1 MEKIVVERTIWI
13 GVPRERV
20 WQAITDSEQLQRWWG
35 DYWEITAL
43 QVGATVKFGDTEDPM
58 LASIKVLDA
67 PRQFTILWP
76 PQPQYHSIEMTTT
89 FVLEEENGGT
99 RVTVTETGFE
109 ALPDDIRQSRLEK
122 TSEGYT
128 NVLASLKSLLES
140 EE

>member
-1 MEKIVVERTIWI
+1 MEKLVVERTIWI

-20 WQAITDSEQLQRWWG
+20 WQAITNSEQLQQWWG

-43 QVGATVKFGDTEDPM
+43 QVGATVKFGEPDDFM
-58 LASIKVLDA
+58 LASIQVLDA

-89 FVLEEENGGT
+89 FMLEEENGGT

-109 ALPDDIRQSRLEK
+109 ALPDDIRQQRIDK
-122 TSEGYT
+122 TGEGYST
-128 NVLASLKSLLES
+128 VLASLKALLEGK
-140 EE
+140 E

>member
-1 MEKIVVERTIWI
+1 MEKLVVERTIWI

-20 WQAITDSEQLQRWWG
+20 WQAITNSEQLQQWWG

-43 QVGATVKFGDTEDPM
+43 QVGATVKFGEPDDFM
-58 LASIKVLDA
+58 LASIQVLDA

-89 FVLEEENGGT
+89 FMLEEENGGT

-109 ALPDDIRQSRLEK
+109 ALPDDIRQQRIDK
-122 TSEGYT
+122 TGEDYST
-128 NVLASLKSLLES
+128 VLASLKALLEGK
-140 EE
+140 E